1 MLGMTDR
8 GTGTVELPCAV
19 RDALLRGRWYF
30 QRGESPGF
38 LAVGEPGAAVVP
50 VFSSPTELV
59 RYAGACEW
67 FSTTGG
73 DLMTLLPEGY
83 GLVVD
88 IAGSDP
94 QLLPAELLAGL
105 RTEAVGATGA
115 GASAGE

>member
-1 MLGMTDR
+1 M
-8 GTGTVELPCAV
+8 GTVELPRAV
-19 RDALLRGRWYF
+19 REALLRGRWYF

-38 LAVGEPGAAVVP
+38 LAVGERGTAVVP
-50 VFSSPTELV
+50 AFSSPSELV

-67 FSTTGG
+67 FSLTGE

-94 QLLPAELLAGL
+94 QLLPADLLAGL
-105 RTEAVGATGA
+105 RAEAVGAVDGVGA
-115 GASAGE
+115 AAGE